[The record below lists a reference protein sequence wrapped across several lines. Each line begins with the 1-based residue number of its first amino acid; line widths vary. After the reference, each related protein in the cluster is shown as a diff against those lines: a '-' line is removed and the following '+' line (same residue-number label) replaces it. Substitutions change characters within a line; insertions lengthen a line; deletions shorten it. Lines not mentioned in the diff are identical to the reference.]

1 MKTTS
6 ILLAAAMLCAV
17 AAPALADPPDWAP
30 AHGWRRH
37 DDDGARYAWAR
48 VLDAQPIYDTDRQP
62 VSRQV
67 CYQQPGYEVQRTR
80 YVNPD
85 QGPATLL
92 GAIIGGAL
100 GHTIGHGDG
109 RAATTIAGAMIGGA
123 VGNNSARGDGYYQS
137 QRGYVP
143 GYEDCRMQ
151 TQWRQQDRVIGYDV
165 TYRYDGR
172 TYRTRTP
179 YDPGERLRV
188 RVDQYVTP
196 VN

>member
-1 MKTTS
+1 MKVTS
-6 ILLAAAMLCAV
+6 IILVAAVLCAA

-30 AHGWRRH
+30 AHGWRSH
-37 DDDGARYAWAR
+37 EDDGARYAWAR
-48 VLDAQPIYDTDRQP
+48 VVDAQPIYAAERQP

-80 YVNPD
+80 YVNPN

-100 GHTIGHGDG
+100 GNTAGHGDG
-109 RAATTIAGAMIGGA
+109 RAAATIAGAVIGGA
-123 VGNNSARGDGYYQS
+123 IGNNATRDDGYYQS
-137 QRGYVP
+137 QQGYVP
-143 GYEDCRMQ
+143 GYQDCRVQ
-151 TQWRQQDRVIGYDV
+151 TQWRRQNRVIGYDV